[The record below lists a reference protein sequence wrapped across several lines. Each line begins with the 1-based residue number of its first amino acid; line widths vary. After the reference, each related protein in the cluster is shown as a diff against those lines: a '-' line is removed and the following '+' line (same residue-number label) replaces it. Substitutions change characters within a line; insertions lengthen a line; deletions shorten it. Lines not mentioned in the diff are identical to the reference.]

1 MCECGKGAAPLTS
14 ARHSSS
20 TRATA
25 SWLCRHAKHRGET
38 CFLSSRLNLAPAAS
52 SFVAILCSVHMCR
65 AVLRTHEKRQHSGE
79 GLVGLVRLVRLVAR
93 PRSSRASHLPLA
105 VTYST

>member
-1 MCECGKGAAPLTS
+1 MSGVCECAKGAAPLTS

-25 SWLCRHAKHRGET
+25 NLLCKHAKHRGET

-52 SFVAILCSVHMCR
+52 SFVAILCSVHLCR

-79 GLVGLVRLVRLVAR
+79 GLVGLVRLVRLVG
-93 PRSSRASHLPLA
+93 P
-105 VTYST
+105 T

>member
-1 MCECGKGAAPLTS
+1 MSGVCECAKGAAPLTS
-14 ARHSSS
+14 ARHFSS
-20 TRATA
+20 TPATA
-25 SWLCRHAKHRGET
+25 SALWKHAKLSGER

-52 SFVAILCSVHMCR
+52 SFVAILCSVHTCR

-79 GLVGLVRLVRLVAR
+79 DLVGLVHLGG